1 VRACGTRIIGCVDV
15 HRNLPPGNLA
25 LLRDYRDYLRVEKGL
40 RPLTCEAYD
49 SDLKTFAEFLEGRHG
64 VLANAAQQDVAD
76 FLEHLRAH
84 GIDSRSAA
92 RKLSCLRGFYKWL
105 LLDRRIH
112 HDPTV
117 NIESPKTWK
126 VLPKSLAEP
135 EVAEMLGRAAM
146 AAEHPQARATA
157 LRDRAILELLYAGGL
172 RVSEVT
178 ALSTGDLALDLGR
191 VQVRGKGDKE
201 RIVPLGRTAIAA
213 LEEYLREGRPHL
225 ERIGS
230 KRNMTRQEQMAQGR
244 TRLFL
249 SLRGM
254 PLTRQ
259 WVWHLVKMADAQAS
273 PHMLRH
279 SCATHM
285 VEHGAD
291 LRSVQT
297 MLGHADISTTQVY
310 THLALGRLKIVHRE
324 HHPRGA
330 RRRGEENGLPEEE
343 PGADVGSSHPFRRE
357 REVDGA
363 HDVLVSS
370 KAHEEPA

>member
-1 VRACGTRIIGCVDV
+1 VETA
-15 HRNLPPGNLA
+15 RNLS
-25 LLRDYRDYLRVEKGL
+25 LLKDYQAYLRVEKGL

-49 SDLKTFAEFLEGRHG
+49 GDLKTFAEFIEGRNG
-64 VLANAAQQDVAD
+64 VLLTAMQQDVAA
-76 FLEHLRAH
+76 FLEHLRVH
-84 GIDSRSAA
+84 GIDQRSAA

-117 NIESPKTWK
+117 KIESPKAWK

-135 EVAEMLGRAAM
+135 EVAEMLERAQM
-146 AAEHPQARATA
+146 NAEHPQARATD

-201 RIVPLGRTAIAA
+201 RIVPLGRAA
-213 LEEYLREGRPHL
+213 VQTLEIYLREGRPHL
-225 ERIGS
+225 ARIS
-230 KRNMTRQEQMAQGR
+230 SARISPVRKALATRPNPVRQDS

-259 WVWHLVKMADAQAS
+259 WVWHIVKMSNAQAS
-273 PHMLRH
+273 PHRLRH

-291 LRSVQT
+291 LRSVQLL
-297 MLGHADISTTQVY
+297 LGHADISTTQVY
-310 THLALGRLKIVHRE
+310 THLALGRLKEVHRL
-324 HHPRGA
+324 HHPRA
-330 RRRGEENGLPEEE
+330 TRQLPQPSESFVPVQISHKGL
-343 PGADVGSSHPFRRE
+343 H
-357 REVDGA
+357 
-363 HDVLVSS
+363 LVSS
-370 KAHEEPA
+370 AKAIAAVSEEPA

>member
-1 VRACGTRIIGCVDV
+1 
-15 HRNLPPGNLA
+15 
-25 LLRDYRDYLRVEKGL
+25 
-40 RPLTCEAYD
+40 LTCEAYD
-49 SDLKTFAEFLEGRHG
+49 GDLKTFAEFIEERNG
-64 VLANAAQQDVAD
+64 VLLTATQQDVAA
-76 FLEHLRAH
+76 FLEHLRGH
-84 GIDSRSAA
+84 GIDQRSAA
-92 RKLSCLRGFYKWL
+92 RKLSCMRGFYKWL

-117 NIESPKTWK
+117 NIESPKAWK

-135 EVAEMLGRAAM
+135 EVTEMLERAQM
-146 AAEHPQARATA
+146 NAEHPQARATA

-201 RIVPLGRTAIAA
+201 RIVPLGRSA
-213 LEEYLREGRPHL
+213 LEALEIYLREGRPHL
-225 ERIGS
+225 ARISSARVGPACKAS
-230 KRNMTRQEQMAQGR
+230 VARQDS

-259 WVWHLVKMADAQAS
+259 WVWHVVKMANSTAS
-273 PHMLRH
+273 PHRLRH

-291 LRSVQT
+291 LRSVQLL
-297 MLGHADISTTQVY
+297 LGHADISTTQVY
-310 THLALGRLKIVHRE
+310 THLALGRLKDVHRR
-324 HHPRGA
+324 HHPRATRKPAEVVKFPVVGKA
-330 RRRGEENGLPEEE
+330 ACGGL
-343 PGADVGSSHPFRRE
+343 H
-357 REVDGA
+357 
-363 HDVLVSS
+363 LVSS
-370 KAHEEPA
+370 AKPCEETA

>member
-1 VRACGTRIIGCVDV
+1 MEGVD
-15 HRNLPPGNLA
+15 REGNLP
-25 LLRDYRDYLRVEKGL
+25 LLKDYQAYLRVEKGL

-49 SDLKTFAEFLEGRHG
+49 SDLKTFAEFIEDRHG
-64 VLANAAQQDVAD
+64 VLLTASQQDVAA
-76 FLEHLRAH
+76 FLEHLREH

-117 NIESPKTWK
+117 NIESPKAWK

-135 EVAEMLGRAAM
+135 EVAEMLERAGM
-146 AAEHPQARATA
+146 AATHPQAQATA

-178 ALSTGDLALDLGR
+178 ALSTGDLGLDAGR

-201 RIVPLGRTAIAA
+201 RIVPLGRAA
-213 LEEYLREGRPHL
+213 LEALETYLREGRPHL
-225 ERIGS
+225 ARIS
-230 KRNMTRQEQMAQGR
+230 SVKKIDTARQDA

-249 SLRGM
+249 SIRGM

-259 WVWHLVKMADAQAS
+259 WVWHLVKMANGTAS
-273 PHMLRH
+273 PHRLRH

-291 LRSVQT
+291 LRSVQLI
-297 MLGHADISTTQVY
+297 LGHADISTTQVY
-310 THLALGRLKIVHRE
+310 THLALGRLKAVHRM
-324 HHPRGA
+324 HHPRA
-330 RRRGEENGLPEEE
+330 T
-343 PGADVGSSHPFRRE
+343 RRE
-357 REVDGA
+357 ELADAQPDSNADDGLNA
-363 HDVLVSS
+363 
-370 KAHEEPA
+370 EPMDAGVVAGGES